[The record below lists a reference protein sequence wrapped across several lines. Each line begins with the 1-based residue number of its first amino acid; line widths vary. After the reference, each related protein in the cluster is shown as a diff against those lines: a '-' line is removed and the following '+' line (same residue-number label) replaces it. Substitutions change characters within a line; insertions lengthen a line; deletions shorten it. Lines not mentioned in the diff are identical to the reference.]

1 MFSTYNY
8 LEKNTFFKRRVF
20 IILWFFSSLLCFIDS
35 NYLHLCCQIVRSSG
49 ADPWGVACSPSPF
62 HDQLVVFGYRRS
74 KTNKMK
80 FYIIYLWSKCQKKS
94 NQLITL
100 LNEGECFSYVIFL
113 ENYSN
118 GISQNKMY
126 ETTMTKI
133 IRIFTLWCNG
143 SI

>member
-1 MFSTYNY
+1 
-8 LEKNTFFKRRVF
+8 
-20 IILWFFSSLLCFIDS
+20 
-35 NYLHLCCQIVRSSG
+35 
-49 ADPWGVACSPSPF
+49 
-62 HDQLVVFGYRRS
+62 
-74 KTNKMK
+74 MK
-80 FYIIYLWSKCQKKS
+80 FYIYLWNKCQKKS

-100 LNEGECFSYVIFL
+100 LNEGKCFSYVIFL

-143 SI
+143 SIQSDTYMCLKAHQWISKKLRTNNKYINK